1 MQEKARKVIFIGL
14 VFLDQISKILALKFG
29 FGILNQRS
37 LWGWLP
43 SLLTNSTFLVLN
55 TGFLMLLFGF
65 RRNIYVM
72 LILTGGAANLIDRI
86 FRGGVVDFIRL
97 PFIPSFN
104 LADMMICLGLTLFL
118 VDFAKTKTLS

>member
-1 MQEKARKVIFIGL
+1 MREKARKVIFVGL
-14 VFLDQISKILALKFG
+14 VLLDQLSKILALKLG
-29 FGILNQRS
+29 FGILNHRS

-55 TGFLMLLFGF
+55 TGFLILLFGF
-65 RRNIYVM
+65 RRNLYVLLM
-72 LILTGGAANLIDRI
+72 LTGGAANLIDRI